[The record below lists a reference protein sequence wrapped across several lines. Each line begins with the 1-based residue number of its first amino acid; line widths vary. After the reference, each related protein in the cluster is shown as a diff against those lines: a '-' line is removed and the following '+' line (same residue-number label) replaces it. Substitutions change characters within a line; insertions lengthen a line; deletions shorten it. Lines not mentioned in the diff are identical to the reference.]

1 MQQIMPPV
9 KRKCLKNSAPFT
21 NYIRRTNN
29 TKVDD
34 AHDFDV
40 VMSMYNLM
48 EYSDNYSKTFGI
60 FGSIAGMNQL

>member
-9 KRKCLKNSAPFT
+9 KRKCSKNSAPFT

-40 VMSMYNLM
+40 VMSMYN
-48 EYSDNYSKTFGI
+48 
-60 FGSIAGMNQL
+60 

>member
-9 KRKCLKNSAPFT
+9 KRKCSKNSAPFT

-29 TKVDD
+29 TKVGD

-40 VMSMYNLM
+40 VMSMYN
-48 EYSDNYSKTFGI
+48 
-60 FGSIAGMNQL
+60 